1 MNLFIIR
8 DDVFLFFVDI
18 VNFYDV
24 LVVMV
29 VVGKNFFFKLFFKF
43 KIYLFVFVC
52 FFN

>member
-29 VVGKNFFFKLFFKF
+29 VVGKNFFLIKNLFICVFLFF
-43 KIYLFVFVC
+43 
-52 FFN
+52 